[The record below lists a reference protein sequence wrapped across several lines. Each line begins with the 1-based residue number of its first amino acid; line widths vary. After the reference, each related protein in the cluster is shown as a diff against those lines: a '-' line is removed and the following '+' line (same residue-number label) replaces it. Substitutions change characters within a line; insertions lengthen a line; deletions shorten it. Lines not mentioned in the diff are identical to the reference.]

1 MYIICIYVYI
11 HMYCQAASAD
21 SAGVMLCVHR
31 KPMLP
36 TAPDTHEKLGLLW
49 IHDMHLH
56 RNAPLGVLGEGCLCL
71 SVIMAGKPSYSI
83 EGCRIGFV

>member
-1 MYIICIYVYI
+1 
-11 HMYCQAASAD
+11 MYCQAASAD

-56 RNAPLGVLGEGCLCL
+56 RNARWVFWARGV
-71 SVIMAGKPSYSI
+71 SVYQL
-83 EGCRIGFV
+83 